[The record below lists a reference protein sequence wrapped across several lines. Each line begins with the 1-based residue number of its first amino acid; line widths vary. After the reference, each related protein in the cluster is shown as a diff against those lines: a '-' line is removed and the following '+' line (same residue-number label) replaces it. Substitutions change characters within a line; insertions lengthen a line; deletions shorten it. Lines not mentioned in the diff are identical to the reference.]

1 MKRIPISS
9 LSLILLLPMAVQAQP
24 RWDAPSFMRPGSPSG
39 LTLALIDT
47 DPGAGTGVL
56 ALWRGAAAPA
66 GFGFRAG
73 ITEAPADEVAG
84 LIGIDISGSLSGPV
98 ASGGPDVL
106 WWTGAGV
113 GLGSDISAS
122 FPLGLVFGWTAQDE
136 GVSFMPYA
144 GGHMVLDVLS
154 GPEDGLN
161 IDGVVDFG
169 LDLAFSRG
177 WVMRFGVGLGGRESV
192 GFGVRLPG

>member
-1 MKRIPISS
+1 MKRIS
-9 LSLILLLPMAVQAQP
+9 LCSLGLMLLLPMTVQAQP

-39 LTLALIDT
+39 LTLAIIDT
-47 DPGAGTGVL
+47 DPGAGIGVL
-56 ALWRGAAAPA
+56 ALWRGAAAPT
-66 GFGFRAG
+66 GIGFRAG
-73 ITEAPADEVAG
+73 ITEAPADEGAG

-98 ASGGPDVL
+98 ASGQPEVL

-113 GLGSDISAS
+113 GLGNDVSAS

-144 GGHMVLDVLS
+144 GGHVVLDILS
-154 GPEDGLN
+154 GPGDDLDL
-161 IDGVVDFG
+161 DGVVDLG

-177 WVMRFGVGLGGRESV
+177 WVMRFGAGLGGRESV
-192 GFGVRLPG
+192 GFGVRIPR